1 MAIGNPVPLA
11 TFSLAYNFEA
21 FLRNIRPSPD
31 RREAAKKY
39 PGVVRA
45 FLERTPLLQ
54 TIDPHSRLTGS
65 YGRHI
70 AIHEIKDVD
79 LVCVLALMYRQQS
92 PVRALEDLKIALDGL
107 ADELADEL
115 GSRPD
120 VDLREQRRSVRVHF
134 VEPDFFLDVVP
145 VLAPEGV
152 LGILEVPDREWQNW
166 QPTACVAYGEEFE
179 RMNQNECNEQLVPL
193 MKIVKHWRS
202 QWLKR
207 DQAKSFWLEAMV
219 INLIRRGRIA
229 FTDRALADIVSQT
242 FFAIEDECT
251 PTLAIPTMTPTI
263 PDPMI
268 PERNPNVAWN
278 WERPAF
284 ETFMR
289 RITETTAKLE
299 KALTADTAAAAILAW
314 QSIFGADWFP
324 ADITSIAEGISKAA
338 FAGTTVVGTT
348 GRVYST
354 PPAPDVRTVRPHPN
368 RFHGDRS
375 A

>member
-1 MAIGNPVPLA
+1 MAIRNPVPLA

-21 FLRNIRPSPD
+21 FLRNIRPSSE

-45 FLERTPLLQ
+45 FLDRTRLLQ
-54 TIDPHSRLTGS
+54 TIEPHSRLTGS

-79 LVCVLALMYRQQS
+79 LVCVLALIYRQWS
-92 PVRALEDLKIALDGL
+92 PVQALKDLKSALDGL
-107 ADELADEL
+107 ADELSDQL

-145 VLAPEGV
+145 VLAPEGI

-166 QPTACVAYGEEFE
+166 QPTACVAYGEEFA
-179 RMNQNECNEQLVPL
+179 RMNQNECNEHLVPL
-193 MKIVKHWRS
+193 MKTVKHWRS
-202 QWLKR
+202 QWLRR

-219 INLIRRGRIA
+219 IGLIRRGKIV
-229 FTDRALADIVSQT
+229 FTDRAFADIVAQT
-242 FFAIEDECT
+242 FFAIENECT
-251 PTLAIPTMTPTI
+251 PTLAIPTMTPTL
-263 PDPMI
+263 PDPII

-278 WERPAF
+278 WERGAF
-284 ETFMR
+284 ESFMR
-289 RITETTAKLE
+289 RIAETTAKLE
-299 KALTADTAAAAILAW
+299 KALEAESAAAAIVAW
-314 QSIFGADWFP
+314 KSILGADWFP
-324 ADITSIAEGISKAA
+324 ADITNIADGISKAA
-338 FAGTTVVGTT
+338 FAGTTLVGTT

-354 PPAPDVRTVRPHPN
+354 PPEPDVRTARPQPN